1 MKLTLILNVM
11 CIHFDYVVKCFNV
24 FYFLNVYFILL
35 NFKLTYIIK
44 IIMHNYKL
52 KTTNKENK
60 LYEGN
65 IKFSGIQY
73 YNYINKIWLINQIK
87 SNQIKSQRY

>member
-1 MKLTLILNVM
+1 
-11 CIHFDYVVKCFNV
+11 
-24 FYFLNVYFILL
+24 
-35 NFKLTYIIK
+35 
-44 IIMHNYKL
+44 MHNYKL